1 MSGPPET
8 GPAHGPGIAAA
19 GAAGAGGAATAA
31 DALAAL
37 DREAAGAAMHEWI
50 ARAYPIRRSI
60 TGDGVRRTLALAREI
75 APASLDVHEV
85 PSGTAALDWTVPPEW
100 NVREAWIAGPD
111 GRRVVDLAEHTL
123 HLVSYSVPVRA
134 RMSRAELNAHLHS
147 LPEQPDLIPYRT
159 SYYREAWGFCLPH
172 RVREALPEGEYEVVI
187 DSTLDPAGS
196 LTYGELYLPPTA
208 GAGAAEGAAAR
219 EVLIS
224 CHVCHPS
231 LANDNLSGLAVTL
244 WLARAL
250 AGVERRLGWRFVWIP
265 GTIGAIVWL
274 AGNRERAG
282 RIAHGLVAANL
293 GDPGRFH
300 YKKSRR
306 GDAVIDRAVAHLLAA
321 PRGNDARV
329 EDAGEAP
336 VIEEFVPY
344 GYDERQYCS
353 PGFDLPVGS
362 LTRTPWGRYPEYHT
376 SADDL
381 SFVRPAALGG
391 SLRAYLAV
399 AAAIEGNRRYVNLS
413 PRGEP
418 QLGRRGLY
426 RSLGGEEAGRERE
439 LALLW
444 VLNQSDGGNDLLD
457 VAQRSGVALERL
469 EEAAGALV
477 EAELLREA

>member
-1 MSGPPET
+1 VSRADDS
-8 GPAHGPGIAAA
+8 PATAAA
-19 GAAGAGGAATAA
+19 GERMRR
-31 DALAAL
+31 LIERL
-37 DREAAGAAMHEWI
+37 F
-50 ARAYPIRRSI
+50 PIRRSL
-60 TGDGVRRTLALAREI
+60 TGDGVRETLRILGEEL
-75 APASLDVHEV
+75 PLEVHEV
-85 PSGTAALDWTVPPEW
+85 PTGTPVLDWTVPREW
-100 NVREAWIAGPD
+100 NLREAWI
-111 GRRVVDLAEHTL
+111 RRGGDTILDARDSSL
-123 HLVSYSVPVRA
+123 HVLGYSVPVHGTLTL
-134 RMSRAELNAHLHS
+134 AELRQHLHS

-172 RVREALPEGEYEVVI
+172 RVRAALPEGEYEVVI

-208 GAGAAEGAAAR
+208 GAGAAEGAAAG

-274 AGNRERAG
+274 AGNRERAR

-381 SFVRPAALGG
+381 ALVRPEALAGSLAVYLEVAAL
-391 SLRAYLAV
+391 LEA
-399 AAAIEGNRRYVNLS
+399 NRRWRNLD
-413 PRGEP
+413 PYGEP

-426 RSLGGEEAGRERE
+426 ASTGGGGEGRERQ

-444 VLNQSDGGNDLLD
+444 VLNLADGEHDLL
-457 VAQRSGVALERL
+457 AIAERSGVPFARV
-469 EEAAGALV
+469 EEAARALAAAGLL
-477 EAELLREA
+477 AEVDEP

>member
-1 MSGPPET
+1 VS
-8 GPAHGPGIAAA
+8 AARA
-19 GAAGAGGAATAA
+19 GATTATA
-31 DALAAL
+31 ALAAL

-50 ARAYPIRRSI
+50 ARAFPICRSI
-60 TGDGVRRTLALAREI
+60 TGDGVRRTLALAREV
-75 APASLDVHEV
+75 APLEVREV
-85 PSGTAALDWTVPPEW
+85 PSGTRALDWTVPPEW

-111 GRRVVDLAEHTL
+111 GRRVVDLADHTL

-134 RMSRAELNAHLHS
+134 RMGRAELDAHLHS

-172 RVREALPEGEYEVVI
+172 RVRAALPEGEYEVVI

-208 GAGAAEGAAAR
+208 GAGAAEGAAG

-244 WLARAL
+244 WLARTL

-381 SFVRPAALGG
+381 ALVRPEALAGSLAVYLEVAAL
-391 SLRAYLAV
+391 LEA
-399 AAAIEGNRRYVNLS
+399 NRRWRNLD
-413 PRGEP
+413 PYGEP

-426 RSLGGEEAGRERE
+426 ASTGGGGEGRERQ

-444 VLNQSDGGNDLLD
+444 VLNLADGEHDLL
-457 VAQRSGVALERL
+457 AIAERSGVPFARV
-469 EEAAGALV
+469 EEAARALAAAGLL
-477 EAELLREA
+477 AEVDEP

>member
-1 MSGPPET
+1 MST
-8 GPAHGPGIAAA
+8 
-19 GAAGAGGAATAA
+19 
-31 DALAAL
+31 AL
-37 DREAAGAAMHEWI
+37 DRAAAGAAMHDWI
-50 ARAYPIRRSI
+50 ARAFPICRSI

-75 APASLDVHEV
+75 VPLEVREV

-100 NVREAWIAGPD
+100 NVRAAWIAGPD
-111 GRRVVDLAEHTL
+111 GRRVVDLADHTL

-134 RMSRAELNAHLHS
+134 RMSRADLDAHLHS

-159 SYYREAWGFCLPH
+159 SYYQEAWGFCLPH
-172 RVREALPEGEYEVVI
+172 RVRAALPEGEYEVVI

-196 LTYGELYLPPTA
+196 LTYGELFLAPTA
-208 GAGAAEGAAAR
+208 GAGPEAAR

-250 AGVERRLGWRFVWIP
+250 AGVERRHGWRFLWIP
-265 GTIGAIVWL
+265 GTIGSLVWL

-321 PRGNDARV
+321 SGEEHAV
-329 EDAGEAP
+329 EAP
-336 VIEEFVPY
+336 VIEDWVPY

-381 SFVRPAALGG
+381 SLVRPEALAGSLALYLDVAAL
-391 SLRAYLAV
+391 LEA
-399 AAAIEGNRRYVNLS
+399 NRTYRNLS
-413 PRGEP
+413 PHGEP

-426 RSLGGEEAGRERE
+426 AATGGGGEGRERQM
-439 LALLW
+439 ALLW
-444 VLNQSDGGNDLLD
+444 VLNLADGGRDLL
-457 VAQRSGVALERL
+457 AIAERSGLPFPRV
-469 EEAAGALV
+469 EEAARAL
-477 EAELLREA
+477 AAAGLLEDVDER